1 MTNDNNLFGLPD
13 SDYQPIAIVGVE
25 VPKNR
30 FNLDA
35 WYHPDGTRPGSIHTL
50 GGYFLSHDDH
60 LRQFDPSFFG
70 ISPLEASSMDP
81 QQRKLLEVVYESFED
96 AGATLE
102 ELSGSKTSCFVGC
115 FTNDMRR
122 MVSRDLE
129 YGLPYEMTGSDMTI
143 LSNRINYVF
152 NLKGPSMTV
161 DTACSSSL
169 YALHLACQSL
179 IVGDSEAAVVGGTN
193 IINDI
198 EQHIAS
204 VRLGVLSPSST
215 CHTFDERAD
224 GFGRGEGICAVYL
237 KKLSTAVADGDHI
250 RAVIRSTAVNSNGK
264 SQGINHPSWEG
275 QANVIREA
283 YANANLD
290 PRQTGYFE
298 CHGTGTQV
306 GDPIEAMAV
315 ADVFADGRTPDE
327 PLFLSSVKT
336 NIGHTEGASGLA
348 SVIKA
353 VLSIENSLIPA
364 TVGVET
370 LNTAIDF
377 RDGRLAVVRKTIP
390 WSAKLPK
397 RVSIN
402 SFGYGGANAHCIIE
416 SSEILIR
423 PAQGYESTPSVLKE
437 SYDTV
442 ITRLKADTIT
452 NMEQTLKRYLLVFS
466 AHDRLTLEKNIA
478 ALATMIHKHPAAS
491 VAYILANRRTRLS
504 CTAFATIAGTEVESQ
519 SLLDRVQY
527 GVEAPLEALVVAFVF
542 TGQGAQWPTMGSKL
556 IQQYPI
562 VRQTMAVLQSA
573 LDAQSIV
580 PDWRL
585 VEELSKPAKQSR
597 MHETALAQP
606 LSTAL
611 QIALVVLLRSWG
623 IHPRAVVGHSSGE
636 VAAAFTA
643 GLLTETEAIAI
654 AYYRGIAVS
663 EHGRPGAMMAVGLG
677 ADKVMLYLV
686 NQSDVVIAC
695 QNSPESV
702 TLSGD
707 VDIISRIHAR
717 LNKEGI
723 FSRILDTSGNAY
735 HSHLVKDAGQYYEDF
750 FKSSFAKT
758 SPETPSEVPMYS
770 CINGRVLSCSD
781 QVRIGYWRENLESPV
796 NFTHAL
802 SSLIASQPTVNCLI
816 EIGMHSALSGP
827 IKQIRNAI
835 GITPERLCYM
845 PSIIRNGDNVEN
857 LISLAGNLWSAG
869 YPINMA
875 AVNGL
880 AGERH
885 RHLPDLPTYQW
896 NYESGH
902 LWNESRLSQGLRFR
916 EHARH
921 DLLGSLVVVSS
932 ALNPTWRNKL
942 KIRNVPW
949 LSDHRI
955 GDDVIFPAA
964 GYCAMAIEAVT
975 QSAEFAGAVVSGYI
989 IQHLSIKTPLVIPSE
1004 GEVEILFDLH
1014 LAGGSTS
1021 QGSHNTFDFNLS
1033 SASADDG
1040 WTEHAAG
1047 RIVFHEQST
1056 VPSTLD
1062 DHVYKAD
1069 PEDAS
1074 HGDWYKALAKIGL
1087 HYGPSFRP
1095 LRQISTNAKDNSA
1108 TAQIN
1113 MQTTKGLMTQESHYA
1128 IHPTTLDGCIQLAV
1142 IAACKG
1148 DIRGISKAYLPTTV
1162 DNLAIWR
1169 TSDSSQLSDW
1179 CLLSS
1184 HGAQRGMR
1192 SVHGSSQLFSSDHV
1206 LIAQMTISLMSLEG
1220 GFADQES
1227 QRAREP
1233 FTRLV
1238 WQPIIDKDQ
1247 IDGDLLPTNTSS
1259 GLMSVSNDAEL
1270 LLVYKTFFCPLAK
1283 AVEARAKDQGIE
1295 TRRVALADSEFSITK
1310 GSRVLVMAELEGP
1323 LLVDMTSQEL
1333 CAVKAL
1339 LRMASS
1345 LMWVTRGGL
1354 LKGKVPEFS
1363 IISGM
1368 AKSITKAQPSLRLSS
1383 IDVDP
1388 DDADDVFLAT
1398 AIVHHEHRL
1407 CEDVDCVLDDQLIVA
1422 SGFVYA
1428 GRYVLDSDLNR
1439 DAEHQLK
1446 PEPMMCQMEDNLELT
1461 FRQVGR
1467 VESFYFERKP
1477 VSSLHI
1483 EPDEIQLTPLAYALG
1498 PREAAILKGNQVSD
1512 YFSNVTESFVAIQAA
1527 HIRKGQIILAEGL
1540 PDAIAIAIARYAQA
1554 SECSVILAFDS
1565 EEGKISFQDEHP
1577 DVVSYASCILSLMLT
1592 QQTNILTEGKGI
1604 DVALTCPK
1612 STNSP
1617 TIWQT
1622 LAKDGRLI
1630 YTLEGSELPNISLLN
1645 PSVFVRGASLSSFD
1659 MNDMIAAQSQKATTL
1674 VGEVLDLLRHG
1685 TIQGI
1690 SPSATFSLS
1699 ELPRAV
1705 AAVAKPNATSDIVLT
1720 FDRGDLVPIHLPYQ
1734 QVEFSSEFSY
1744 VLVGCLGAEKP
1755 VVASFISEL
1764 AKMGAESIVVK
1775 GDVSRLE
1782 DVHRIVSLAKTP
1794 VRGVMQLAMA
1804 LHSRFFDDMSI
1815 ENWQGVL
1822 SPKIQG
1828 TINLHQA
1835 LYHEPLDFFVMT
1847 SSTLGIAGASTQS
1860 NYAAAN
1866 AFLDSMARHR
1876 WSLGMEACSIALGM
1890 IVGVGHVEDHPEVK
1904 QAFEQ
1909 RNIYGIP
1916 EDEFLRMMETACRP
1930 RGAIS
1935 SMSKHDPL
1943 SVAQII
1949 TGLEPGMLAGSAM
1962 QSSWLADP
1970 RFCNIATAIAQI
1982 SEGSAVSQSDET
1994 LDTVTRLRAAAAS
2007 NNENAVQLAVKDLV
2021 LQQFSK
2027 LTLVSLD
2034 KLTTSL
2040 ERPMA
2045 DFGMD
2050 SMITAELRSWAWR
2063 ELAADLPF
2071 MKLLK
2076 GDMRI
2081 GALADLVWDFQMEA
2095 IAVRCLRRPRGVLHT
2110 PTQLGP
2116 ESTTPQLV
2124 KENTM
2129 PQQTSTTNQN
2139 AADADVASKWGI
2151 TPNTNTSAKPIDPST
2166 GKPVDWENYYD
2177 EETKKEL
2184 RAKGVNPAL
2193 KAEMDWHKSQ
2203 SEGKGFWGK
2212 VAQTAMGGGYIK

>member
-1 MTNDNNLFGLPD
+1 MTNDYNLFGLPD
-13 SDYQPIAIVGVE
+13 SDYQPIAIVGVAIQSLASNDNQACRLPGE
-25 VPKNR
+25 SYTPSKLWENLLRPGKSAWSEAPKNR

-35 WYHPDGTRPGSIHTL
+35 WYHPDGTRPGSIHTR

-102 ELSGSKTSCFVGC
+102 ELSGSKASCFVGC

-143 LSNRINYVF
+143 LSNRINYIF

-179 IVGDSEAAVVGGTN
+179 IAGDSEAAVVGGTN

-224 GFGRGEGICAVYL
+224 GFGRGEGICAIYL

-250 RAVIRSTAVNSNGK
+250 RAVIRSTAVNSDGK

-283 YANANLD
+283 YAKASLD

-306 GDPIEAMAV
+306 GDPIEVMAV
-315 ADVFADGRTPDE
+315 ADVFANGRTPDE

-353 VLSIENSLIPA
+353 VLSIENALVPA

-377 RDGRLAVVRKTIP
+377 RDGRLAVVRNTIP
-390 WSAKLPK
+390 WPAKLSK

-423 PAQGYESTPSVLKE
+423 PAQGYESTPSVLEE
-437 SYDTV
+437 SDDTA
-442 ITRLKADTIT
+442 ITHLEADTISK
-452 NMEQTLKRYLLVFS
+452 MEQTPKRYLLVFS

-478 ALATMIHKHPAAS
+478 AIAATIHKHPAAS
-491 VAYILANRRTRLS
+491 VAYILANRRNRLS
-504 CTAFATIAGTEVESQ
+504 CTAFATIAGAEVESQ

-527 GVEAPLEALVVAFVF
+527 GVEAPLGALVVAFVF

-573 LDAQSIV
+573 LDAQSII

-611 QIALVVLLRSWG
+611 QIALVILLRSWG
-623 IHPRAVVGHSSGE
+623 IQPRAVVGHSSGE
-636 VAAAFTA
+636 VAAAFAA
-643 GLLTETEAIAI
+643 GLLTESEAIAI

-677 ADKVMLYLV
+677 AEKVMLYLV

-707 VDIISRIHAR
+707 VDTISSVHAR

-750 FKSSFAKT
+750 FKSSFAT
-758 SPETPSEVPMYS
+758 SSPETPSEVPMYS

-827 IKQIRNAI
+827 INQIRNAI
-835 GITPERLCYM
+835 GITPERLRYM

-857 LISLAGNLWSAG
+857 LLSLAGNLWSAG
-869 YPINMA
+869 YSIHMA

-880 AGERH
+880 TEERH
-885 RHLPDLPTYQW
+885 RHLPNLPTYQW
-896 NYESGH
+896 NYEGGH

-916 EHARH
+916 DHARH

-942 KIRNVPW
+942 KIKNVPW

-975 QSAEFAGAVVSGYI
+975 QSAQFAGAVVSGYI
-989 IQHLSIKTPLVIPSE
+989 IQHLSIKTPLVIASE
-1004 GEVEILFDLH
+1004 GEVETLFDLH
-1014 LAGGSTS
+1014 LASGSTS
-1021 QGSHNTFDFNLS
+1021 RGSHNTFDFNLS
-1033 SASADDG
+1033 SVSADDG

-1047 RIVFHEQST
+1047 RIVCHEQNT

-1062 DHVYKAD
+1062 DHVYRAD
-1069 PEDAS
+1069 PGDGA

-1095 LRQISTNAKDNSA
+1095 LRQISTNARDNSA

-1113 MQTTKGLMTQESHYA
+1113 MQTTKSLMTQESRYA

-1148 DIRGISKAYLPTTV
+1148 DVKGILKAYLPTTV

-1169 TSDSSQLSDW
+1169 TPDSPQLSDR

-1192 SVHGSSQLFSSDHV
+1192 SVHGSSQLFSLDHV
-1206 LIAQMTISLMSLEG
+1206 LIAQMTISLVSLEG

-1247 IDGDLLPTNTSS
+1247 IDGELLPTNTSS
-1259 GLMSVSNDAEL
+1259 GLMSVSNVAEL
-1270 LLVYKTFFCPLAK
+1270 LLVYKTSFCPLAK
-1283 AVEARAKDQGIE
+1283 AIEARAKDQGIE

-1323 LLVDMTSQEL
+1323 LLVNMTSQEL

-1363 IISGM
+1363 MFPGM

-1388 DDADDVFLAT
+1388 DDADDVFLAK
-1398 AIVHHEHRL
+1398 AIVYHEHRL
-1407 CEDVDCVLDDQLIVA
+1407 CEDIDCVLDDQLIAA
-1422 SGFVYA
+1422 SGLVYA

-1446 PEPMMCQMEDNLELT
+1446 PEPMMCQIEDNLELT

-1483 EPDEIQLTPLAYALG
+1483 KPDEVQLTPLAYALG

-1512 YFSNVTESFVAIQAA
+1512 YFSNVCVASVQCSGAQVTRLQSGDRVICCYPGRFDSSFVVNESACEALFSEEDAGDIITSLIPYCVAIHAMRDIA
-1527 HIRKGQIILAEGL
+1527 HIRKGQTILAEGL
-1540 PDAIAIAIARYAQA
+1540 PDAIAIAVARYAQA
-1554 SECSVILAFDS
+1554 SECSIILAFDS

-1577 DVVSYASCILSLMLT
+1577 DVVLYASCILSLMLT
-1592 QQTNILTEGKGI
+1592 QQTNILIEGKGI

-1612 STNSP
+1612 SAISP
-1617 TIWQT
+1617 TIWQMI
-1622 LAKDGRLI
+1622 AKDGRLI
-1630 YTLEGSELPNISLLN
+1630 YMLEGSELPNISLLD
-1645 PSVFVRGASLSSFD
+1645 PSVFARGASLSSFD
-1659 MNDMIAAQSQKATTL
+1659 MNDMIAAQSQKMTTL

-1690 SPSATFSLS
+1690 SPSATFSFS

-1705 AAVAKPNATSDIVLT
+1705 AAVAKPDATSDIVLT
-1720 FDRGDLVPIHLPYQ
+1720 FDCGDLVPIHLPYQ

-1744 VLVGCLGAEKP
+1744 VLVGCLGGLGRSLVRWMFSQGARRFLFLSRSGVDKP

-1764 AKMGAESIVVK
+1764 AKAGAESIVVK

-1794 VRGVMQLAMA
+1794 IRGVMQLAMA

-1815 ENWQGVL
+1815 EDWQGVL

-1890 IVGVGHVEDHPEVK
+1890 IVGVGHVEDHPDVK

-1909 RNIYGIP
+1909 RNVYGIP
-1916 EDEFLRMMETACRP
+1916 EDEFLKMIETACRP
-1930 RGAIS
+1930 RGAVS
-1935 SMSKHDPL
+1935 STSKHDPL

-1982 SEGSAVSQSDET
+1982 NEGSTMSQGDET

-2007 NNENAVQLAVKDLV
+2007 GDENAVQLAVKDLV
-2021 LQQFSK
+2021 LQKFSK

-2063 ELAADLPF
+2063 ELTADLPF

-2081 GALADLVWDFQMEA
+2081 GGLADLVW
-2095 IAVRCLRRPRGVLHT
+2095 
-2110 PTQLGP
+2110 
-2116 ESTTPQLV
+2116 S
-2124 KENTM
+2124 
-2129 PQQTSTTNQN
+2129 S
-2139 AADADVASKWGI
+2139 
-2151 TPNTNTSAKPIDPST
+2151 
-2166 GKPVDWENYYD
+2166 
-2177 EETKKEL
+2177 
-2184 RAKGVNPAL
+2184 
-2193 KAEMDWHKSQ
+2193 MDHGRWQ
-2203 SEGKGFWGK
+2203 C
-2212 VAQTAMGGGYIK
+2212 

>member
-1 MTNDNNLFGLPD
+1 MTEDHALFGLSE
-13 SDYQPIAIVGVE
+13 SDYQPIAIVGIACRLPGESYSPSKLWENLLRPGKSAWSE

-35 WYHPDGTRPGSIHTL
+35 WYHPDGSRPGSVHTR

-179 IVGDSEAAVVGGTN
+179 VAGDSEAAVVGGTN
-193 IINDI
+193 IVNDI

-204 VRLGVLSPSST
+204 VRLGVLSPTST

-224 GFGRGEGICAVYL
+224 GFGRGEGICAIYL

-275 QANVIREA
+275 QASVIREA
-283 YANANLD
+283 YAKANLD
-290 PRQTGYFE
+290 PIHTGYFE
-298 CHGTGTQV
+298 CHGTGTRV

-315 ADVFADGRTPDE
+315 ADVFADGRTPNE
-327 PLFLSSVKT
+327 PLLLSSVKT

-353 VLSIENSLIPA
+353 VLSIEHALVPA
-364 TVGVET
+364 TVGVEN
-370 LNTAIDF
+370 LSAAIDF
-377 RDGRLAVVRKTIP
+377 RDGRLAVVRTTIP
-390 WSAKLPK
+390 WPAGLSK

-402 SFGYGGANAHCIIE
+402 SFGYGGANAHCIVE
-416 SSEILIR
+416 SSEILV
-423 PAQGYESTPSVLKE
+423 QGYDSTHSVLKG
-437 SYDTV
+437 SDDTA
-442 ITRLKADTIT
+442 ITQLKVGTIFSS
-452 NMEQTLKRYLLVFS
+452 NMEQKLKRYLWVFS
-466 AHDRLTLEKNIA
+466 AHDRPTLEKNIA
-478 ALATMIHKHPAAS
+478 ALAVVTKKHPAAS
-491 VAYILANRRTRLS
+491 VAYTLANRRTRHS
-504 CTAFATIAGTEVESQ
+504 CTAFATIVGTEVESQ
-519 SLLDRVQY
+519 SLLDRVHY
-527 GVEAPLEALVVAFVF
+527 GVETPLEALVVAFVF
-542 TGQGAQWPTMGSKL
+542 TGQGAQWPSMGAKL
-556 IQQYPI
+556 IQQYPV
-562 VRQTMAVLQSA
+562 VRQTMAALQST
-573 LDAQSIV
+573 LDAQLIV

-611 QIALVVLLRSWG
+611 QIALVVLLQSWG

-636 VAAAFTA
+636 VAAAFAA
-643 GLLTETEAIAI
+643 GLLTDSEAIAI

-663 EHGRPGAMMAVGLG
+663 KYGKPGAMMAVGLG
-677 ADKVMLYLV
+677 AEKVELYLE
-686 NQSDVVIAC
+686 NQSEVVIAC
-695 QNSPESV
+695 QNSPGSV
-702 TLSGD
+702 TLSGG
-707 VDIISRIHAR
+707 VDTLSKIHAR
-717 LNKEGI
+717 LNKEGV

-750 FKSSFAKT
+750 FKSSFAT
-758 SPETPSEVPMYS
+758 SFPTATSEVPMYS
-770 CINGRVLSCSD
+770 CINGRVLSRPD

-802 SSLIASQPTVNCLI
+802 SSLVASQPTVNCLI

-827 IKQIRNAI
+827 IKQIRTAL
-835 GITPERLCYM
+835 GVAPEKLRYM
-845 PSIIRNGDNVEN
+845 SSIIRHDDNIEN
-857 LISLAGNLWSAG
+857 LLSLAGNLWSAG
-869 YPINMA
+869 YPVDMA

-880 AGERH
+880 AEERH
-885 RHLPDLPTYQW
+885 KHLSDLPTYQW
-896 NYESGH
+896 NYEGGH

-916 EHARH
+916 NHARH
-921 DLLGSLVVVSS
+921 DLLGSLVMVSS
-932 ALNPTWRNKL
+932 GLNPTWRNKL
-942 KIRNVPW
+942 KIINVPW

-975 QSAEFAGAVVSGYI
+975 QSAELSGAVVSGYT
-989 IQHLSIKTPLVIPSE
+989 IQHLSIKTPMVIALE
-1004 GEVEILFDLH
+1004 GEVETLFDLH

-1021 QGSHNTFDFNLS
+1021 QGNRNTFDFNLS

-1047 RIVFHEQST
+1047 RIVLHEQNP
-1056 VPSTLD
+1056 VPRTLD
-1062 DHVYKAD
+1062 DHVKEAD
-1069 PEDAS
+1069 LENGS

-1087 HYGPSFRP
+1087 HYGPTFRP
-1095 LRQISTNAKDNSA
+1095 LIQIGTNARDNSA

-1113 MQTTKGLMTQESHYA
+1113 MQTTKSLMTQESRYT

-1148 DIRGISKAYLPTTV
+1148 DVKGISKAYLPTTV
-1162 DNLAIWR
+1162 DNLTIWR
-1169 TSDSSQLSDW
+1169 TPDSPQLSDR
-1179 CLLSS
+1179 CLLYS
-1184 HGAQRGMR
+1184 HGVQRGMR

-1220 GFADQES
+1220 GFAKKGS
-1227 QRAREP
+1227 RAREP
-1233 FTRLV
+1233 FARLI
-1238 WQPIIDKDQ
+1238 WQPMIEEEH
-1247 IDGDLLPTNTSS
+1247 GTEELPSTNTDPS
-1259 GLMSVSNDAEL
+1259 LMSVSKGAQL
-1270 LLVYKTFFCPLAK
+1270 LLVYKTSFCSLAE
-1283 AVEARAKDQGIE
+1283 AIEARAVHQGIE
-1295 TRRVALADSEFSITK
+1295 TRRILLADVEISISK
-1310 GSRVLVMAELEGP
+1310 GCRVLMLAELEGP
-1323 LLVDMTSQEL
+1323 LLINMTSQDM
-1333 CAVKAL
+1333 CAVKIL
-1339 LRMASS
+1339 LRLASS
-1345 LMWVTRGGL
+1345 VMWITRGGL
-1354 LKGKVPEFS
+1354 LEGKVPECS
-1363 IISGM
+1363 LLSGM

-1388 DDADDVFLAT
+1388 DDVNDMFLARI
-1398 AIVHHEHRL
+1398 IVQHENRL
-1407 CEDVDCVLDDQLIVA
+1407 CKHSEHALDDQLIA
-1422 SGFVYA
+1422 SNGVVYA
-1428 GRYVLDSDLNR
+1428 GRYVLDNNMNHDFECQSTI
-1439 DAEHQLK
+1439 K
-1446 PEPMMCQMEDNLELT
+1446 PVMCQIEDNLELA
-1461 FRQVGR
+1461 FQQVGR
-1467 VESFYFERKP
+1467 VESFYFDKKL
-1477 VSSLHI
+1477 SSSCHVGS
-1483 EPDEIQLTPLAYALG
+1483 DEVQLAPLLYALG
-1498 PREAAILKGNQVSD
+1498 PREAAILKGNRVSD
-1512 YFSNVTESFVAIQAA
+1512 YFSNVCIASMQSTGSRVSRLQPGDRVICCYPGRFDSSFVVSESACEVLYTEENAGELVTSLVPYCVAVHTMCNIG
-1527 HIRKGQIILAEGL
+1527 HIRKGLNILVEGL
-1540 PDAIAIAIARYAQA
+1540 PSAIAMAVVRYAQA

-1565 EEGKISFQDEHP
+1565 EEGKISFGEKHP
-1577 DVVSYASCILSLMLT
+1577 DVASYASCISSPMLT
-1592 QQTNILTEGKGI
+1592 QETNILTAGKGV

-1612 STNSP
+1612 STSSP
-1617 TIWQT
+1617 AIWQS
-1622 LAKDGRLI
+1622 LATDGRLI
-1630 YTLEGSELPNISLLN
+1630 YMLDDSELPNVSLLD
-1645 PSVFVRGASLSSFD
+1645 PSVFARGASLSSFD
-1659 MNDMIAAQSQKATTL
+1659 MNDMIAAQPRKMTTL
-1674 VGEVLDLLRHG
+1674 VREVLNLLRNG
-1685 TIQGI
+1685 TIRAI
-1690 SPSATFSLS
+1690 SPRATFSLS
-1699 ELPRAV
+1699 ELPHAV
-1705 AAVAKPNATSDIVLT
+1705 AAVSQPDETSGTVLT
-1720 FDRGDLVPIHLPYQ
+1720 FDRESVVPVHLPYQ
-1734 QVEFSSEFSY
+1734 QVEFSSESSY
-1744 VLVGCLGAEKP
+1744 LLIGCLGGLGRSLVRWMFSQGARRFLYLSRSGADKP
-1755 VVASFISEL
+1755 VVANFISEL
-1764 AKMGAESIVVK
+1764 ADMGAESIVVK

-1782 DVHRIVSLAKTP
+1782 DVHRVVSLAKTP
-1794 VRGVMQLAMA
+1794 IRGVMQLAMA
-1804 LHSRFFDDMSI
+1804 LQSRLFDDMSI
-1815 ENWQGVL
+1815 EDWQGVL

-1847 SSTLGIAGASTQS
+1847 SSTLGIVGASTQS

-1890 IVGVGHVEDHPEVK
+1890 VVGVGHVEDHPDVK

-1909 RNIYGIP
+1909 RNVYGIS
-1916 EDEFLRMMETACRP
+1916 EDEFLKMMETACRP
-1930 RGAIS
+1930 RGAIA
-1935 SMSKHDPL
+1935 SMSKYDPL

-1949 TGLEPGMLAGSAM
+1949 TGLEPSMLAESAM
-1962 QSSWLADP
+1962 QSSWLTDP
-1970 RFCNIATAIAQI
+1970 RFRDIATAVAQI
-1982 SEGSAVSQSDET
+1982 NEGSTVSQGHET

-2007 NNENAVQLAVKDLV
+2007 DDENAVHLAVKDLT

-2027 LTLVSLD
+2027 LTLVSLE

-2040 ERPMA
+2040 ERPME

-2081 GALADLVWDFQMEA
+2081 SALIDLVWSSMDHGRWQ
-2095 IAVRCLRRPRGVLHT
+2095 C
-2110 PTQLGP
+2110 
-2116 ESTTPQLV
+2116 
-2124 KENTM
+2124 
-2129 PQQTSTTNQN
+2129 
-2139 AADADVASKWGI
+2139 
-2151 TPNTNTSAKPIDPST
+2151 
-2166 GKPVDWENYYD
+2166 
-2177 EETKKEL
+2177 
-2184 RAKGVNPAL
+2184 RA
-2193 KAEMDWHKSQ
+2193 
-2203 SEGKGFWGK
+2203 
-2212 VAQTAMGGGYIK
+2212 